1 MFRFNM
7 NIKLKLFLWYI
18 ITMVL
23 TLLFSFSIL
32 YYLLHESTLQTVIND
47 LYSERYEMQKLL
59 ESDGIDAVCSLAIAE
74 AESEGVDKVF
84 VRILNYEMDVISQSN
99 MDSWGYIPLEQE
111 KFRPMDD
118 SDGATVERLR
128 RENSEEIQVLHGTI
142 GKGYHVQMGQSL
154 GEERFLLQKC
164 VEIFSKAVPVFI
176 LVAGLL
182 GWFVARSTLSG
193 IQALTRT
200 AQEISRGHFHRRV
213 EVRRGGSEI
222 EKLAETFNAML
233 ERIESLIAGMRQVT
247 EGIAHDLKSPISR
260 IRGTA
265 EMNIETGCSQRDC
278 EEMAGNTIEECDR
291 LLEMINALL
300 QISEA
305 ESGAM
310 KIDSEFLDVSYMIRN
325 ACALYQA
332 SAENKAISL
341 ETEAPEYVSFCG
353 DKRRL
358 QRMIANILDNAVKYT
373 PEGGRI
379 RVVLEDAEDRIS
391 ITVADTGAGI
401 AAEDLHHIFERLY
414 RGDRSR
420 TTPGHGLGLSLAQAV
435 AFAHGGEILVESTPG
450 KGSTFTVILPRPE
463 SR

>member
-1 MFRFNM
+1 
-7 NIKLKLFLWYI
+7 
-18 ITMVL
+18 
-23 TLLFSFSIL
+23 
-32 YYLLHESTLQTVIND
+32 
-47 LYSERYEMQKLL
+47 
-59 ESDGIDAVCSLAIAE
+59 
-74 AESEGVDKVF
+74 
-84 VRILNYEMDVISQSN
+84 
-99 MDSWGYIPLEQE
+99 
-111 KFRPMDD
+111 
-118 SDGATVERLR
+118 
-128 RENSEEIQVLHGTI
+128 
-142 GKGYHVQMGQSL
+142 
-154 GEERFLLQKC
+154 
-164 VEIFSKAVPVFI
+164 
-176 LVAGLL
+176 
-182 GWFVARSTLSG
+182 
-193 IQALTRT
+193 
-200 AQEISRGHFHRRV
+200 
-213 EVRRGGSEI
+213 
-222 EKLAETFNAML
+222 
-233 ERIESLIAGMRQVT
+233 
-247 EGIAHDLKSPISR
+247 
-260 IRGTA
+260 
-265 EMNIETGCSQRDC
+265 MNIETGYSQRDC

-310 KIDSEFLDVSYMIRN
+310 KIDSEFLDMSYMIRS

-341 ETEAPEYVSFCG
+341 ETEAPEYVSFYG

-450 KGSTFTVILPRPE
+450 QGSTFTVILPRLE